1 MVDFGK
7 NQFWNCRR
15 RFPREPVML
24 AGSAMSITRSR
35 SVVIGDVSAGG
46 ARLGGRDLPAPGDE
60 LLMVV
65 GSIDRMGTVV
75 WRSGDKC
82 GVSVDEPLGAETIAQ
97 MKQEAAW
104 ETVTGWELAR

>member
-1 MVDFGK
+1 MVVDFVK
-7 NQFWNCRR
+7 QQSWNCRR
-15 RFPREPVML
+15 RFPRERVML

-35 SVVIGDVSAGG
+35 SVVIADVSAGG

-65 GSIDRMGTVV
+65 GSTDRTGTVV
-75 WRSGDKC
+75 WCSGDKC
-82 GVSVDEPLGAETIAQ
+82 GVSVDEPLADENIAL

-104 ETVTGWELAR
+104 ETVTGWER